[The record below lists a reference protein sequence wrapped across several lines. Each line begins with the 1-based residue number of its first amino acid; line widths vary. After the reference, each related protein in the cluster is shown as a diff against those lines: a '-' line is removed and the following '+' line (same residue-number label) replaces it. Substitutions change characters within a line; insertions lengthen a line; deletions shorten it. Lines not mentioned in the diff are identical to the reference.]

1 MMPTAYKIRVPREVV
16 ELIRGLHPQLKRKVK
31 ASLMSILENPRSG
44 KLLKGELGGL
54 RSVRVSRFRIIY
66 RFIGKKQIAIIAVGP
81 RERVYEETIRLINK
95 E

>member
-1 MMPTAYKIRVPREVV
+1 MPTAYKIRVPREVV

-31 ASLMSILENPRSG
+31 ASLMSILDDPRSG
-44 KLLKGELGGL
+44 KLLKGELEGL
-54 RSVRVSRFRIIY
+54 RSVRVSRFRIVY

>member
-1 MMPTAYKIRVPREVV
+1 MPTAYKIRVPREVV

-31 ASLMSILENPRSG
+31 ASLMSILEDPRSG
-44 KLLKGELGGL
+44 KLLKGELEGL
-54 RSVRVSRFRIIY
+54 RSVRVSRFRIVY
-66 RFIGKKQIAIIAVGP
+66 RFIGKKQITIIAVGP